1 MTVTLAGLK
10 QKLQEAELG
19 DRLRVMGEA
28 RVLPL
33 DQRFELACMAK
44 DDANARIRYD
54 AVSQMS
60 SLGHQDLDKALMVL
74 RDRLLNDPET
84 DVRAAAADSIAA
96 LRLTEAFEELV
107 AAFKGSGEWLMQFS
121 VVAAL
126 GELGDRRAFEVLMG
140 ALDHPEG
147 LVRLAAIG
155 ALGELGDPRA
165 VSCLIPFCQHGEWDV
180 RHRVVQALGNLVRIA
195 DPALDLAEV
204 QALLQKLAE
213 DEAPQ
218 VADAAKALLA

>member
-1 MTVTLAGLK
+1 MTVTLASLK

-28 RVLPL
+28 RILPL
-33 DQRFELACMAK
+33 DQRFELACLAK
-44 DDANARIRYD
+44 DDVNARIRYD
-54 AVSQMS
+54 AISQLS
-60 SLGHQDLDKALMVL
+60 SLGHQDLGKALTVL

-96 LRLTEAFEELV
+96 LKLTEAFEELV
-107 AAFKGSGEWLMQFS
+107 AAFRDSNEWLMQFS
-121 VVAAL
+121 VIAAL
-126 GELGDRRAFEVLMG
+126 GELGDRRAFAVLTE
-140 ALDHPEG
+140 ALAHPES

-165 VSCLIPFCQHGEWDV
+165 LPFLVPLAADQEWDV
-180 RHRVVQALGNLVRIA
+180 RHRVVQALGNLA
-195 DPALDLAEV
+195 NLDDPVLDQGQI
-204 QALLQKLAE
+204 QALIQELSQ
-213 DEAPQ
+213 DHAPQ